1 MTRRFVKI
9 ALCLF
14 CVSLS
19 GVSTGQEIR
28 KGKVITC
35 DDIGLPSHRFHLPA
49 PVLKSKIDA
58 VKNGRTNATSTI
70 EVQYSGFSEEA
81 KTAFQFAV
89 DIWESL
95 IISDVPIRINA
106 SWAVS
111 SNSNNLGSATSDEA
125 RNFEGAPLKDVW
137 YPIPIAEKLA
147 RKSLNSEN
155 SFDII
160 ANFNAGRDDWY
171 FETDGNTPSGQ
182 FDLVTI
188 VLHEIGHGL
197 GFRASMFV
205 FNGNGNWGTGD
216 LNGDPI
222 IFDTKLENSTGQEL
236 LDENLFPN
244 NSSEL
249 ADQLT
254 GNSIVF
260 NSPIAFA
267 ETNGLP
273 RIYAP
278 QPYNPGSSISH
289 LDENNYSG
297 TVNSL
302 MTPFAA
308 PSEAM
313 HDPGPLTLF
322 MFADM
327 GWVHTFIDHE
337 ALVDQETTIPAIE
350 INITSDSAIVD
361 NTMMLL
367 YSTDNFATTNEIVM
381 TAGGTAGAFTA
392 NIPNPS
398 PDTEVKYYFS
408 VKDVTDRIFTNP
420 SAGQSDAYSFFFG
433 DDVIAPS
440 ISHEAI
446 GDITIDDTIIPINA
460 TVTDNIGVD
469 TVFVR
474 YSINGTDQMPF
485 GLEQQADNM
494 YTGSFDFSGGAIG
507 AGDIIRYAIVAEDAS
522 LQNNEGAFPNAGNI
536 AFNVRVFDP
545 QASYNNDFENSE
557 DDFES
562 DGFTIETPQGFTNNA
577 YHSQHNYENATADE
591 VDYILE
597 LRFPVIV
604 RAEDAN
610 IIFDEVVL
618 VEPGDN
624 DFVVVEGSSDDGATW
639 LPLIEKYDASDKAL
653 WLDYYNSDVDEGNS
667 EAVGTL
673 NFFANRT
680 IDMLQT
686 FSAGENIKVRFRLHA
701 NNVNNGWGWAIDNL
715 DIQGQVTGINDPK
728 ILSDIA
734 VFPNPTTSD
743 LLNFKLPFIQAPNQF
758 SILIQ
763 ELSGK
768 TVRKISYDKFEPTG
782 SVSVE
787 GLNKGFY
794 LVTFVVGE
802 NRFTKRVIKY

>member
-1 MTRRFVKI
+1 MSRRFLKI
-9 ALCLF
+9 VLCLF
-14 CVSLS
+14 CLTICGATV
-19 GVSTGQEIR
+19 GQEIR

-35 DDIGLPSHRFHLPA
+35 NDEGLADHHFHLPA
-49 PVLKSKIDA
+49 RFVKSHQKSA
-58 VKNGRTNATSTI
+58 KNTRTNATSTI

-125 RNFEGAPLKDVW
+125 RNFDGAPLKDVW

-171 FETDGNTPSGQ
+171 FGTDGNTPSGQ

-197 GFRASMFV
+197 GFRSSMFV

-222 IFDTKLENSTGQEL
+222 IFDTKLQNSTGQDL

-260 NSPIAFA
+260 DSPIAFA

-278 QPYNPGSSISH
+278 QPYDPGSSISH

-297 TVNSL
+297 TANGL

-327 GWVHTFIDHE
+327 GWVHTFIDHD
-337 ALVDQETTIPAIE
+337 ALVDQETDIPTIE
-350 INITSDSAIVD
+350 INISSDSALVESSV
-361 NTMMLL
+361 TLH
-367 YSTDNFATTNEIVM
+367 YSIDNFATTNDVVM
-381 TAGGTAGAFTA
+381 TPGGSQGLYTAE
-392 NIPNPS
+392 IPNPA
-398 PDTEVKYYFS
+398 PNTEVDYFFS
-408 VKDVTDRIFTNP
+408 VDDVTDRTFQSPTE
-420 SAGQSDAYSFFFG
+420 GQSEAYSFFFG
-433 DDVIAPS
+433 DDVTPPS
-440 ISHEAI
+440 IIHEAI
-446 GDITIDDTIIPINA
+446 GDITIDNTIVPIA
-460 TVTDNIGVD
+460 TTVTDNIGVD

-474 YSINGTDQMPF
+474 YAINGNDQMPF
-485 GLEQQADNM
+485 GLEMQPDNS
-494 YTGSFDFSGGAIG
+494 YTGNFDFSGGIIS
-507 AGDIIRYAIVAEDAS
+507 AGDVISYAIVAEDAS
-522 LQNNEGAFPNAGNI
+522 LQSNQGSFPNVGNVS
-536 AFNVRVFDP
+536 FSVRVFDP
-545 QASYNNDFENSE
+545 QNSYDNDFENSE

-562 DGFTIETPQGFTNNA
+562 DGFTIDTPQGFINNA
-577 YHSQHNYENATADE
+577 FHSEHNYQNAAVDE

-597 LRFPVIV
+597 LRFPIIV
-604 RAEDAN
+604 RDEDAN
-610 IIFDEVVL
+610 IVFDEVVL

-624 DFVVVEGSSDDGATW
+624 DYVVVEGSNDDGATW
-639 LPLIEKYDASDKAL
+639 QALLPQYDAGDKSL
-653 WLDYYNSDVDEGNS
+653 WLDYYNSDLDEGNS

-680 IDMLQT
+680 IDILQT
-686 FSAGENIKVRFRLHA
+686 FDAGENVKIRFRLHA
-701 NNVNNGWGWAIDNL
+701 NEVNNGWGWAIDNL
-715 DIQGQVTGINDPK
+715 DIQGQVTGISDLATLEK
-728 ILSDIA
+728 IEL
-734 VFPNPTTSD
+734 FPNPTVSD
-743 LLNFKLPFIQAPNQF
+743 LVNYRLPIENVTNQF
-758 SILIQ
+758 SVLIQ

-768 TVRKISYDKFEPTG
+768 TVKRIDPSRYEQNG
-782 SVSVE
+782 IVSLA
-787 GLNKGFY
+787 GLDKGFY
-794 LVTFVVGE
+794 LITFIVDQ
-802 NRFTKRVIKY
+802 NRYTKRVIKY